1 MALFIKLVVQNHEGS
16 TRCFCSRSRTPS
28 GVMATKI
35 MATLSWLVL
44 MFILAAVLSAIMV
57 VMGVW
62 MLYMITDHPDHPCR
76 CPRRYL
82 SINETLSITEDHRGH
97 NIVCM

>member
-1 MALFIKLVVQNHEGS
+1 
-16 TRCFCSRSRTPS
+16 
-28 GVMATKI
+28 
-35 MATLSWLVL
+35 

-82 SINETLSITEDHRGH
+82 SINKTLSLGRKRPRMAGMESGDKESGQDSSAAATASSAKKKKKKKSKAYFGKK
-97 NIVCM
+97 